1 MQKCNFNNFPNVNQ
15 IKKLSNLVIKEFF
28 ILKDI
33 ILIFLSDVDQLKNL
47 RSLVIKLI
55 NLSYL
60 KIDHR
65 CKKI

>member
-33 ILIFLSDVDQLKNL
+33 ILIFLSNVDQLKNL

-55 NLSYL
+55 DLSYL
-60 KIDHR
+60 KIDQG
-65 CKKI
+65 CKI

>member
-1 MQKCNFNNFPNVNQ
+1 M
-15 IKKLSNLVIKEFF
+15 KKLSDLVIKEFF

-55 NLSYL
+55 DLSYL
-60 KIDHR
+60 KIDQG
-65 CKKI
+65 CKI

>member
-1 MQKCNFNNFPNVNQ
+1 M
-15 IKKLSNLVIKEFF
+15 KKLSDLVIKEFF

-47 RSLVIKLI
+47 RSLVIELI

>member
-55 NLSYL
+55 DLSYL
-60 KIDHR
+60 KIDQG
-65 CKKI
+65 CKI

>member
-33 ILIFLSDVDQLKNL
+33 ILIFLSNVDQLKNL

>member
-1 MQKCNFNNFPNVNQ
+1 M
-15 IKKLSNLVIKEFF
+15 KKLSDLVIKEFF

-47 RSLVIKLI
+47 RSLVIELI

-60 KIDHR
+60 KIDQG